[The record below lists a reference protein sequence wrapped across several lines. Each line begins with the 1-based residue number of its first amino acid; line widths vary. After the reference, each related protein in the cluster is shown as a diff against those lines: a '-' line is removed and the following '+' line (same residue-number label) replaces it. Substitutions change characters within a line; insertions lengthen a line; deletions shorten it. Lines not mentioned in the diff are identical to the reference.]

1 MWDRVS
7 FVREFREARAVAKL
21 VSTSGKRE
29 TSDSNQIQNSKQN
42 RRIVVVSQR
51 NRAIP
56 EIRKVDIEGNETF

>member
-29 TSDSNQIQNSKQN
+29 TSDSNQIQN
-42 RRIVVVSQR
+42 RIEESSSSVR
-51 NRAIP
+51 
-56 EIRKVDIEGNETF
+56 EIAPYGNTES